1 MILLIPKML
10 QSENLLARV
19 GFDPTENGPNLDKH
33 FDNLAKLVKFW
44 GACYE
49 RPGLRQDGH
58 EEARRS
64 VARHHIKPWDLI
76 FTDPPRPGGHWRSMS
91 RRNTRLIA

>member
-58 EEARRS
+58 EEARRR
-64 VARHHIKPWDLI
+64 VARYSDAEWPTLEPGPW
-76 FTDPPRPGGHWRSMS
+76 T
-91 RRNTRLIA
+91 